1 MIGINSS
8 RKLINYEKLKVK
20 LTDVK
25 GVEEAKEK
33 VKKEIV
39 DFLKNNELGAKIF
52 KGFFSVTYEAQSK
65 TLLTKAVAGE
75 TVVHYISILWFHPS
89 PKFLCGWTQT
99 VCKIVLKTINK
110 NQHAIV
116 FIDEIDFINKNHV
129 DGNIIGGNDECV
141 RD

>member
-39 DFLKNNELGAKIF
+39 DFLKNNEL
-52 KGFFSVTYEAQSK
+52 
-65 TLLTKAVAGE
+65 
-75 TVVHYISILWFHPS
+75 
-89 PKFLCGWTQT
+89 
-99 VCKIVLKTINK
+99 
-110 NQHAIV
+110 
-116 FIDEIDFINKNHV
+116 
-129 DGNIIGGNDECV
+129 
-141 RD
+141 

>member
-1 MIGINSS
+1 MWSSMIGINSS

-52 KGFFSVTYEAQSK
+52 KGFFSVTYVAQAK
-65 TLLTKAVAGE
+65 PCLQKLLPVKR
-75 TVVHYISILWFHPS
+75 
-89 PKFLCGWTQT
+89 LC
-99 VCKIVLKTINK
+99 
-110 NQHAIV
+110 
-116 FIDEIDFINKNHV
+116 
-129 DGNIIGGNDECV
+129 II
-141 RD
+141 